1 MPGKKK
7 PLIAGTGLGGLTAA
21 LRFSRRTLPLFV
33 VDEVFFAVAD
43 LYNALF

>member
-7 PLIAGTGLGGLTAA
+7 ALITGTGLGRLAGA
-21 LRFSRRTLPLFV
+21 LRLSRRTLPLFV